1 MLKIGKQLFYL
12 ADEGQSHGKGAN
24 AVVSQVHHYL
34 NTYGLGEQHAHFQR
48 DNFCGQNK
56 NNIVIWYLLWR
67 VLVGLHRIITLS
79 FMLIRHT
86 KFTPDW
92 HFGILKL
99 KWRNFNAE
107 MLSDV
112 AASVGLSSST
122 SHNIRQL
129 DVVRREFL
137 YNWYMGGNSVHDFYN
152 LMSKKDND
160 TLLKLCLYVYHLL
173 NKIG

>member
-1 MLKIGKQLFYL
+1 MVGKLFFKTPRKCEVYGISCEGSGKQVFYL

-24 AVVSQVHHYL
+24 AVVSQVHHHL
-34 NTYGLGEQHAHFQR
+34 NTYGLGEQHAHFQC
-48 DNFCGQNK
+48 DNCCGQNK

-67 VLVGLHRIITLS
+67 VLVGLHKIITLS

-92 HFGILKL
+92 HFGIWKS

-112 AASVGLSSST
+112 AASVGLSSRT
-122 SHNIRQL
+122 GHNIP
-129 DVVRREFL
+129 
-137 YNWYMGGNSVHDFYN
+137 
-152 LMSKKDND
+152 
-160 TLLKLCLYVYHLL
+160 
-173 NKIG
+173 